1 MLRWR
6 FYISLAVAF
15 GVLQVSSTFA
25 QKPGQKPGQKE
36 GQKEPS
42 QKDPIQKDLAYQKE
56 LLKAK
61 QIAITPEREAA
72 VTKFV
77 EKNHSELAALLAHL
91 KTSQPKEYERAVR
104 DLFRVTEKFAMVKER
119 GDAQYDLELKAWKA
133 QSRAQLLVARLKM
146 TDPESADS
154 DELKTQLREILTEQ
168 LQARIEVMKLERER
182 TTARLEKLNQDIGK
196 FEQNREAV
204 IDSHVNNLMNQVNA
218 NRPKNNKPTDKRPGD
233 KKPVPKPTS

>member
-1 MLRWR
+1 MLSWR
-6 FYISLAVAF
+6 FTISLCVVF
-15 GVLQVSSTFA
+15 GLLPLSSVFA
-25 QKPGQKPGQKE
+25 QKPGARKEPPQKEPGQKE
-36 GQKEPS
+36 PV
-42 QKDPIQKDLAYQKE
+42 AQKE

-61 QIAITPEREAA
+61 QLVITPEREAA
-72 VTKFV
+72 VTTFV
-77 EKNHSELAALLAHL
+77 EKNHAELAALLVHL
-91 KTSQPKEYERAVR
+91 KTNQPKEYERAVR

-146 TDPESADS
+146 TDPESADTE
-154 DELKTQLREILTEQ
+154 ELKTQLREILTEQ

-204 IDSHVNNLMNQVNA
+204 IDSHVNNLMNQVNL
-218 NRPKNNKPTDKRPGD
+218 NRKGKLPPEKKPGD
-233 KKPVPKPTS
+233 KKPVSKPTS

>member
-1 MLRWR
+1 MFCWR
-6 FYISLAVAF
+6 FYISFAVAF
-15 GVLQVSSTFA
+15 ALLQVSSVIA
-25 QKPGQKPGQKE
+25 QTPGAK
-36 GQKEPS
+36 KEPA
-42 QKDPIQKDLAYQKE
+42 QNLAAQKE

-61 QIAITPEREAA
+61 QIATTPEREAT
-72 VTKFV
+72 VTTFV
-77 EKNHSELAALLAHL
+77 EKNHPELGALLAHL

-154 DELKTQLREILTEQ
+154 EELKTQLREILTEQ

-182 TTARLEKLNQDIGK
+182 TTVRLEKLNQEIGK
-196 FEQNREAV
+196 FERNREAV

-233 KKPVPKPTS
+233 KKPAPKPTS

>member
-15 GVLQVSSTFA
+15 GLLQVGALA
-25 QKPGQKPGQKE
+25 QKPGAKKEPPQRDNQKE
-36 GQKEPS
+36 LS
-42 QKDPIQKDLAYQKE
+42 QKDLAAQKE

-119 GDAQYDLELKAWKA
+119 GDEQYGLELKAWKA

-154 DELKTQLREILTEQ
+154 EELKTQLREILTEQ

-233 KKPVPKPTS
+233 KKPAPKPTS

>member
-1 MLRWR
+1 MFCRR
-6 FYISLAVAF
+6 FYISFAIAF
-15 GVLQVSSTFA
+15 ALLQVSSAIA
-25 QKPGQKPGQKE
+25 QKPGAK
-36 GQKEPS
+36 KEPP
-42 QKDPIQKDLAYQKE
+42 QNLAAQKE

-61 QIAITPEREAA
+61 QIAITPEREAT
-72 VTKFV
+72 VTTFV
-77 EKNHSELAALLAHL
+77 EKNHPELGALLAHL

-154 DELKTQLREILTEQ
+154 EELKTQLREILTEQ
-168 LQARIEVMKLERER
+168 LQARLEVMKLERER
-182 TTARLEKLNQDIGK
+182 TTVRLEKLNQEIGK
-196 FEQNREAV
+196 FERNREAM

-233 KKPVPKPTS
+233 KKPAPKPTS

>member
-1 MLRWR
+1 MLSWR
-6 FYISLAVAF
+6 FTISLCVAF
-15 GVLQVSSTFA
+15 GLLPFSNVFA
-25 QKPGQKPGQKE
+25 QKPGARKE
-36 GQKEPS
+36 SPQKEPV
-42 QKDPIQKDLAYQKE
+42 QKEPVAQKE

-61 QIAITPEREAA
+61 QLAITPEREAA
-72 VTKFV
+72 VTTFV
-77 EKNHSELAALLAHL
+77 EKNHAELAALLVHL
-91 KTSQPKEYERAVR
+91 KTNQPKEYERAVR

-119 GDAQYDLELKAWKA
+119 GDVQYDLELKAWKA

-154 DELKTQLREILTEQ
+154 EELKTQLREILTEQ

-204 IDSHVNNLMNQVNA
+204 IDSHVNNLMNQVNL
-218 NRPKNNKPTDKRPGD
+218 NRKGKLPPEKKPGD
-233 KKPVPKPTS
+233 KKPVSKPAS